1 MDLEPFHDK
10 IMTNQIVRHDRTYRT
25 ILLAEAFLL
34 VATAE
39 NDRQNDHDYE
49 IRKERYQNE
58 T

>member
-49 IRKERYQNE
+49 IRKERCQNE